1 MQNHVKPIKSLG
13 QNFLT
18 ATSVLDTIIETADLQ
33 GDETVVEVGGGTG
46 VLTRALARKLQIT
59 NNKLQIDSESNR
71 KEVKSCGKILVI
83 EFDYRLVERL
93 RREFNNSK
101 VVKIIHHDALT
112 FDWEG
117 LPTGYA
123 VVANIPYQITSPLIN
138 LWTTRLTNQ
147 PASMTLMVQKEVAE
161 RLTAQP
167 GSSDRGLTTILVEL
181 YGTAHY
187 IQTVPAKAFSPVPKV
202 ESAIIKFS
210 KGERGDVKEKNGVI
224 RIAKAGFSSKR
235 RTLENSLSGSLRLPK
250 PTVRAILKQ
259 ADISAQLRAEDLSIQ
274 NWIRL
279 TEILQCQIQKNQ

>member
-1 MQNHVKPIKSLG
+1 MKHNKSLG

-18 ATSVLDTIIETADLQ
+18 DTNVLDKIIETADLQ
-33 GDETVVEVGGGTG
+33 GDDTVVEVGGGDG
-46 VLTRALARKLQIT
+46 FLTRGLENQRKAQNL
-59 NNKLQIDSESNR
+59 KLKTD
-71 KEVKSCGKILVI
+71 GKILVL

-93 RREFNNSK
+93 RGELKNSK
-101 VVKIIHHDALT
+101 IVKIIHHDALT

-117 LPTGYA
+117 LPKGYV

-167 GSSDRGLTTILVEL
+167 GSSERGLTTILVEL
-181 YGTAHY
+181 YGKAEY
-187 IQTVPAKAFSPVPKV
+187 IQTVPAKAFNPVPKV
-202 ESAIIKFS
+202 ESAILRIANNKLQITNN
-210 KGERGDVKEKNGVI
+210 KDAII

-279 TEILQCQIQKNQ
+279 TEIIQCQIQKTNQ